1 MIAARLIF
9 CVLVVGATK
18 ASAATIV
25 AGEAV
30 PETLAIRPQT
40 AGPAIPLLAQELKLS
55 VSPLTAG
62 LVPAADAPVADAAVL
77 QAPVPSART
86 PQIQGPLPSASPAEA
101 GAPAAAPAADDE
113 PTAEDIQAATRAMIL
128 RNPELPPRVAK
139 LIEREL
145 GLTADHPLFEHISRR
160 GAQPRNANTNEPI
173 GEPYS
178 VVNPK
183 REIAGLFHLRQASPD
198 YYRSL
203 KNPQTGAVATG
214 VRGGVDQMIDD
225 LLEKGRIPPRSQ
237 GRNLR
242 FKNGVY
248 MDLPSYIHEARKFAA
263 VDPYRTEGKDRYP
276 MVVSFRAG
284 DVHNPGSEHKGR
296 IMGDGGTLGQ
306 VALDQVT
313 PSDIVSIYV
322 PRNRMAQTLARL
334 KGTPLAHV
342 QVFAMDILPKH

>member
-1 MIAARLIF
+1 MKAARLAF
-9 CVLVVGATK
+9 YFLVVGATK
-18 ASAATIV
+18 ASAASFV

-30 PETLAIRPQT
+30 PEAVVVRPQT

-55 VSPLTAG
+55 VSPQTAG
-62 LVPAADAPVADAAVL
+62 LVPAAEAPVAQAGVL
-77 QAPVPSART
+77 QAPVPAAPEPT
-86 PQIQGPLPSASPAEA
+86 TQGPLASPFPAQ
-101 GAPAAAPAADDE
+101 PAAAYDE
-113 PTAEDIQAATRAMIL
+113 PTEEDMQAATRAMIL

-183 REIAGLFHLRQASPD
+183 REIASLFRLRQASPD

-203 KNPQTGAVATG
+203 TNPRTGVVATG

-225 LLEKGRIPPRSQ
+225 LLATGRIPPRSQ

-248 MDLPSYIHEARKFAA
+248 MDLPGYIHEARKFAA
-263 VDPYRTEGKDRYP
+263 VDPYRTEGKDRFP
-276 MVVSFRAG
+276 MVASFRAG

-322 PRNRMAQTLARL
+322 PKNRMAQTLARL
-334 KGTPLAHV
+334 QGTALAHV
-342 QVFAMDILPKH
+342 QVFPMDILPKH